1 MAETRKET
9 VKLQGTAQYWQ
20 MELDSSDQSEK
31 DWRERGRAVVAR
43 YRDERETDGYGT
55 GLSKQ
60 FNILW
65 SNTET
70 MKGALFARMPKAD
83 VRRRYSDNNP
93 ITRQVA
99 IVLERAL
106 QYGNEVYSADK
117 PIKAAIEDYLLP
129 GRGVVWVVYEP
140 IFVKEK
146 IQVESLDEFGNM
158 VMIDQE
164 EERIA
169 DQRCYF
175 DYINWED
182 YRESPAKRPEDV
194 YWKARRHLLTRDE
207 LIEKGF
213 KNAKDIPLNW
223 SPEPTE
229 GYQEEY
235 SEIFSRAE
243 VWEIWDKYTS
253 KRFFISRG
261 YNEVLAEDDDPYE
274 LENFFPCPDSLVAIR
289 TNETNVPI
297 PEFTLYQ
304 DQADELDRITTRIS
318 NLIEGLKRRGIYDAS
333 VPELSH
339 LADAGDNDFVPSEN
353 FAQLAAKGGLQQVFQ
368 QEDIAPIA
376 QVLSGLY
383 QQRNQVLDTIY
394 QITGISDIIRGSTK
408 ASETATAQQ
417 LKAQFGSMRMRKKQS
432 EIAEYIRDLF
442 RLKAELIAEHYEPE
456 TLAAMTALTITPE
469 MMQIMRDD
477 KLRGYSID
485 IESDATIFTDEEEE
499 KKTRIEF
506 LQSFG
511 AYLQQAIGIANQSP
525 ALTPLAFQA
534 LRFLMGAWKVGRT
547 FEDVID
553 RTEAQLTQQAQQAL
567 QAGPQPSEAE
577 RIAAQK
583 MQTEMAKE
591 ELKQQGK
598 LADIQARERTSGN
611 KVMTEAQSS
620 QARANAKKELALLES
635 DMKIAEKMN
644 EEARDELQR

>member
-1 MAETRKET
+1 MAETRKEME
-9 VKLQGTAQYWQ
+9 VVQGTARYWQ
-20 MELDSSDQSEK
+20 IELDSADEAEK
-31 DWRERGRAVVAR
+31 DWRERGRNVVSR
-43 YRDERETDGYGT
+43 YRDERDTDSYGS
-55 GLSKQ
+55 GLYKQ

-83 VRRRYSDNNP
+83 VRRRYNDNNP

-106 QYGNEVYSADK
+106 SYGNEVYSADK

-146 IQVESLDEFGNM
+146 VSVEGQDEFGNTI
-158 VMIDQE
+158 MIDE
-164 EERIA
+164 EQERIA

-175 DYINWED
+175 EYVNWED

-213 KNAKDIPLNW
+213 KNANNIPLNW

-229 GYQEEY
+229 GYQEDY
-235 SEIFSRAE
+235 SEVFSRAE

-253 KRFFISRG
+253 KRFFISKG
-261 YNEVLAEDDDPYE
+261 YNEVLAEDDDPYG
-274 LENFFPCPDSLVAIR
+274 LEKFFPCPDSLVAIR
-289 TNETNVPI
+289 TNETSVPI

-318 NLIEGLKRRGIYDAS
+318 NLIEGLKRRGVYDAS

-353 FAQLAAKGGLQQVFQ
+353 FAQLASKGGLGAVFQ
-368 QEDIAPIA
+368 QEDISPIA
-376 QVLSGLY
+376 QVLAGLY

-394 QITGISDIIRGSTK
+394 QITGISDLIRGSTK

-442 RLKAELIAEHYEPE
+442 RLKAEIIAEHYEPE
-456 TLAAMTALTITPE
+456 TLAAITALTITPD

-485 IESDATIFTDEEEE
+485 IESDATVFTDEEEE

-511 AYLQQAIGIANQSP
+511 GFLTQAIGISNQSP
-525 ALTPLAFQA
+525 SLTPLAFQA
-534 LRFLMGAWKVGRT
+534 LRFLMGAWKVGRN

-553 RTEAQLTQQAQQAL
+553 QTEAQLMQQAQQAL
-567 QAGPQPSEAE
+567 QAGPQPTENE
-577 RIAAQK
+577 RIAMQK

-598 LADIQARERTSGN
+598 LADIQAKERSMAN
-611 KVMTEAQSS
+611 KVASEEESS
-620 QARANAKKELALLES
+620 RARSAAKKELALLDA
-635 DMKIAEKMN
+635 DMKIAEKLNQGM
-644 EEARDELQR
+644 

>member
-1 MAETRKET
+1 MAETRDET

-243 VWEIWDKYTS
+243 VWEIWDKYSS

-442 RLKAELIAEHYEPE
+442 RIKAEIIAEHYEPE

-506 LQSFG
+506 LSSFG

-635 DMKIAEKMN
+635 DMKIAEEMN
-644 EEARDELQR
+644 KEARDELQR

>member
-1 MAETRKET
+1 MAETRKEME
-9 VKLQGTAQYWQ
+9 VVQGTAQYWQ
-20 MELDSSDQSEK
+20 MELESADQTEK
-31 DWRERGRAVVAR
+31 DWRDRGRAVVAR
-43 YRDERETDGYGT
+43 YRDDRSADSFGA
-55 GLSKQ
+55 GLYKQ

-83 VRRRYSDNNP
+83 VRRRYNDNNP
-93 ITRQVA
+93 ITRQTA

-117 PIKAAIEDYLLP
+117 PIKAALEDYLLP

-140 IFVKEK
+140 ILMKETIK
-146 IQVESLDEFGNM
+146 VESMDEFGNM
-158 VMIDQE
+158 IMIDQE

-175 DYINWED
+175 EYVNWED

-213 KNAKDIPLNW
+213 KNASNIPLNW
-223 SPEPTE
+223 SPEPSE
-229 GYQEEY
+229 GYSEEY
-235 SEIFSRAE
+235 SEVFSRAE
-243 VWEIWDKYTS
+243 VWEIWDKYKEKRYYIS
-253 KRFFISRG
+253 KG
-261 YNEVLAEDDDPYE
+261 YNEILAEDDDPYG
-274 LENFFPCPDSLVAIR
+274 LEKFFPCPDSLVAIR
-289 TNETNVPI
+289 TNETSVPI

-353 FAQLAAKGGLQQVFQ
+353 FAQLASKGGLGAVFQ

-376 QVLSGLY
+376 QVLAGLY

-394 QITGISDIIRGSTK
+394 QITGISDLIRGSTK

-417 LKAQFGSMRMRKKQS
+417 LKAQFGSMRMRRKQS

-442 RLKAELIAEHYEPE
+442 RIKAELIAEHYEPE
-456 TLAAMTALTITPE
+456 VLAAMTALTITPE
-469 MMQIMRDD
+469 MMQILRDD
-477 KLRGYSID
+477 KLRSYSID

-499 KKTRIEF
+499 KRTRIEF
-506 LQSFG
+506 LSSFG
-511 AYLQQAIGIANQSP
+511 SYLERAVGIATKAP
-525 ALTPLAFQA
+525 DLTPLAFQA
-534 LRFLMGAWKVGRT
+534 LRFLMGAWKVGRN

-553 RTEAQLTQQAQQAL
+553 RTEATLMQQAQAMK
-567 QAGPQPSEAE
+567 QAGPQPTEGE

-591 ELKQQGK
+591 QLKQQGK
-598 LADIQARERTSGN
+598 LADIQSRERTVGN
-611 KVMTEAQSS
+611 KTSTEAQAS
-620 QARANAKKELALLES
+620 QGRMDAKKELALLQS
-635 DMKIAEKMN
+635 DMKIAEKLS
-644 EEARDELQR
+644 EEAVDELQ

>member
-1 MAETRKET
+1 MAETRDET

-442 RLKAELIAEHYEPE
+442 RLKAEIIAEHYEPE

-506 LQSFG
+506 LSSFG

-635 DMKIAEKMN
+635 DMKIAEEMN
-644 EEARDELQR
+644 KEARDELQR

>member
-1 MAETRKET
+1 MAETRKEME
-9 VKLQGTAQYWQ
+9 VVQGTAQYWQ
-20 MELDSSDQSEK
+20 MELESADQTEK
-31 DWRERGRAVVAR
+31 DWRNRGRAVVAR
-43 YRDERETDGYGT
+43 YRDERSADSFGA
-55 GLSKQ
+55 GLYKQ

-83 VRRRYSDNNP
+83 VRRRYNDNNP
-93 ITRQVA
+93 ITRQTA

-117 PIKAAIEDYLLP
+117 PIRAALEDYLLP
-129 GRGVVWVVYEP
+129 GRGVIWVVYEP
-140 IFVKEK
+140 IFVKET

-158 VMIDQE
+158 IMIDQE

-175 DYINWED
+175 EYVNWED

-213 KNAKDIPLNW
+213 KNASNIPLNW
-223 SPEPTE
+223 SPEPSE
-229 GYQEEY
+229 GYSEEY
-235 SEIFSRAE
+235 SEVFSRAE
-243 VWEIWDKYTS
+243 VWEIWDKYKEKRYFVS
-253 KRFFISRG
+253 KG
-261 YNEVLAEDDDPYE
+261 YNEILAEDDDPYG
-274 LENFFPCPDSLVAIR
+274 LEKFFPTPDALVAIR
-289 TNETNVPI
+289 TNETSVPI

-353 FAQLAAKGGLQQVFQ
+353 FAQLASKGGLGAVFQ

-376 QVLSGLY
+376 QVLQGLY

-394 QITGISDIIRGSTK
+394 QITGISDLIRGSTK

-417 LKAQFGSMRMRKKQS
+417 LKAQFGSMRMRRKQS

-442 RLKAELIAEHYEPE
+442 RIKAELIAEHYEPE
-456 TLAAMTALTITPE
+456 VLAAMTALTITPE
-469 MMQIMRDD
+469 MMQILRDD
-477 KLRGYSID
+477 KLRSYSID

-499 KKTRIEF
+499 KRTRIEF
-506 LQSFG
+506 LSSFG
-511 AYLQQAIGIANQSP
+511 SYLERAVGIATKAP
-525 ALTPLAFQA
+525 DLTPLAFQA
-534 LRFLMGAWKVGRT
+534 LRFLMGAWKVGRN

-553 RTEAQLTQQAQQAL
+553 RTEATLMQQAQAMK
-567 QAGPQPSEAE
+567 QAGPQPTEGE

-591 ELKQQGK
+591 QLKQQGK
-598 LADIQARERTSGN
+598 LADIQSRERTVGN
-611 KVMTEAQSS
+611 KTSTEAQAS
-620 QARANAKKELALLES
+620 QGRMDAKKELALLES
-635 DMKIAEKMN
+635 DMKIAEKLS
-644 EEARDELQR
+644 EEAVDELQ

>member
-1 MAETRKET
+1 MAETRDET

-158 VMIDQE
+158 VMIDKE

-243 VWEIWDKYTS
+243 VWEIWDKYSS

-383 QQRNQVLDTIY
+383 QQRNQVIDTIY

-442 RLKAELIAEHYEPE
+442 RLKAEIIAEHYEPE

-506 LQSFG
+506 LSSFG

-577 RIAAQK
+577 RIATQK

>member
-1 MAETRKET
+1 MAETRDET

-243 VWEIWDKYTS
+243 VWEIWDKYSS

-442 RLKAELIAEHYEPE
+442 RLKAEIIAEHYEPE

-506 LQSFG
+506 LSSFG

-635 DMKIAEKMN
+635 DMKIAEEMN
-644 EEARDELQR
+644 KEARDELQR

>member
-1 MAETRKET
+1 MAETRDET

-43 YRDERETDGYGT
+43 YRDEREADGYGS
-55 GLSKQ
+55 GLTKQ

-158 VMIDQE
+158 VMIDKE

-213 KNAKDIPLNW
+213 KNAKNVPLNW

-243 VWEIWDKYTS
+243 VWEIWDKYSS

-383 QQRNQVLDTIY
+383 QQRNQILDTIY

-442 RLKAELIAEHYEPE
+442 RLKAEIIAEHYEPE

-598 LADIQARERTSGN
+598 LADIQARERASGN
-611 KVMTEAQSS
+611 KVATEAQSS

-635 DMKIAEKMN
+635 DMKIAEEMN
-644 EEARDELQR
+644 KEARDELQR

>member
-1 MAETRKET
+1 MAETRKEME
-9 VKLQGTAQYWQ
+9 VVQGTAQYWQ
-20 MELDSSDQSEK
+20 LELESADQAEK
-31 DWRERGRAVVAR
+31 DWRDRGRAVVAR
-43 YRDERETDGYGT
+43 YRDDRSADSFGA
-55 GLSKQ
+55 GLYKQ

-83 VRRRYSDNNP
+83 VRRRYNDNNP
-93 ITRQVA
+93 ITRQTA

-117 PIKAAIEDYLLP
+117 PIKAALEDYLLP

-140 IFVKEK
+140 IFVKET

-158 VMIDQE
+158 IMIDQE

-175 DYINWED
+175 EYVNWED

-213 KNAKDIPLNW
+213 KNASNIPLNW
-223 SPEPTE
+223 SPEPSE
-229 GYQEEY
+229 GYSEEY
-235 SEIFSRAE
+235 SEVFSRAE
-243 VWEIWDKYTS
+243 VWEIWDKYKEKRYFVS
-253 KRFFISRG
+253 KG
-261 YNEVLAEDDDPYE
+261 YNEILAEDDDPYG
-274 LENFFPCPDSLVAIR
+274 LEKFFPTPDALVAIR
-289 TNETNVPI
+289 TNETSVPI

-353 FAQLAAKGGLQQVFQ
+353 FAQLASKGGLGAVFQ

-376 QVLSGLY
+376 QVLQGLY

-417 LKAQFGSMRMRKKQS
+417 LKAQFGSMRMRKKQG

-442 RLKAELIAEHYEPE
+442 RIKAELIAEHYEPE
-456 TLAAMTALTITPE
+456 MLASMTALTITPE

-477 KLRGYSID
+477 KLRSYSID

-499 KKTRIEF
+499 KRTRIEF
-506 LQSFG
+506 LSSFG
-511 AYLQQAIGIANQSP
+511 SYLERAVSIASRSP
-525 ALTPLAFQA
+525 DLTPLAFQA
-534 LRFLMGAWKVGRT
+534 LRFLMGAWKVGRN
-547 FEDVID
+547 FEDIID
-553 RTEAQLTQQAQQAL
+553 QTETTLMQQAQAMK

-591 ELKQQGK
+591 QLKQQGK
-598 LADIQARERTSGN
+598 LADIQSRERTVGN
-611 KVMTEAQSS
+611 KTTTEAQAS
-620 QARANAKKELALLES
+620 QGRMDAKKELALLES
-635 DMKIAEKMN
+635 DMKIAAQLNQDAK
-644 EEARDELQR
+644 DEL

>member
-1 MAETRKET
+1 MAETRDET

-146 IQVESLDEFGNM
+146 IQVESIDEFGNM
-158 VMIDQE
+158 VMIDKE

-243 VWEIWDKYTS
+243 VWEIWDKYSS

-383 QQRNQVLDTIY
+383 QQRNQILDTIY

-442 RLKAELIAEHYEPE
+442 RIKAEIIAEHYEPE

-506 LQSFG
+506 LSSFG

-598 LADIQARERTSGN
+598 LADIQARERASGN
-611 KVMTEAQSS
+611 KVATEAQSS
-620 QARANAKKELALLES
+620 QARSNAKKELALLES
-635 DMKIAEKMN
+635 DMKIAEEMN
-644 EEARDELQR
+644 KEARDELQR

>member
-1 MAETRKET
+1 MAETRKEME
-9 VKLQGTAQYWQ
+9 VVQGTAQYWQ
-20 MELDSSDQSEK
+20 MELESADQTEK
-31 DWRERGRAVVAR
+31 NWRDRGRAVVAR
-43 YRDERETDGYGT
+43 YRDERSADSFGA
-55 GLSKQ
+55 GLYKQ

-83 VRRRYSDNNP
+83 VRRRYNDNNP
-93 ITRQVA
+93 ITRQTA

-117 PIKAAIEDYLLP
+117 PIRAALEDYLLP
-129 GRGVVWVVYEP
+129 GRGVIWVVYEP
-140 IFVKEK
+140 IFVKET

-158 VMIDQE
+158 IMIDQE

-175 DYINWED
+175 EYVNWED

-213 KNAKDIPLNW
+213 KNASNIPLNW
-223 SPEPTE
+223 SPEPSE
-229 GYQEEY
+229 GYSEEY
-235 SEIFSRAE
+235 SEVFSRAE
-243 VWEIWDKYTS
+243 VWEIWDKYKEKRYFVS
-253 KRFFISRG
+253 KG
-261 YNEVLAEDDDPYE
+261 YNEILAEDDDPYG
-274 LENFFPCPDSLVAIR
+274 LEKFFPTPDALVAIR
-289 TNETNVPI
+289 TNETSVPI

-353 FAQLAAKGGLQQVFQ
+353 FAQLASKGGLGAVFQ

-376 QVLSGLY
+376 QVLQGLY

-417 LKAQFGSMRMRKKQS
+417 LKAQFGSMRMRKKQG

-442 RLKAELIAEHYEPE
+442 RIKAELIAEHYEPE
-456 TLAAMTALTITPE
+456 MLASMTALTITPE

-477 KLRGYSID
+477 KLRSYSID

-499 KKTRIEF
+499 KRTRIEF
-506 LQSFG
+506 LSSFG
-511 AYLQQAIGIANQSP
+511 SYLERAVSIASRSP
-525 ALTPLAFQA
+525 DLTPLAFQA
-534 LRFLMGAWKVGRT
+534 LRFLMGAWKVGRN
-547 FEDVID
+547 FEDIID
-553 RTEAQLTQQAQQAL
+553 QTETTLMQQAQAMK

-591 ELKQQGK
+591 QLKQQGK
-598 LADIQARERTSGN
+598 LADIQSRERTVGN
-611 KVMTEAQSS
+611 KTTTEAQAS
-620 QARANAKKELALLES
+620 QGRMDAKKELALLES
-635 DMKIAEKMN
+635 DMKIAAQLNQDAK
-644 EEARDELQR
+644 DEL

>member
-1 MAETRKET
+1 MAETRKEME
-9 VKLQGTAQYWQ
+9 VVQGTAQYWQ
-20 MELDSSDQSEK
+20 MELESADQAEK

-43 YRDERETDGYGT
+43 YRDERNSDSFGAGIY
-55 GLSKQ
+55 KQ

-70 MKGALFARMPKAD
+70 MKSALFARMPKAD
-83 VRRRYSDNNP
+83 VRRRYNDNNP
-93 ITRQVA
+93 ITRQTA

-117 PIKAAIEDYLLP
+117 PIKAALEDYLLP

-140 IFVKEK
+140 ILIKETIK
-146 IQVESLDEFGNM
+146 VESTDEFGNII
-158 VMIDQE
+158 MIDQE

-175 DYINWED
+175 EYVNWED

-213 KNAKDIPLNW
+213 KNASNIPLNW

-229 GYQEEY
+229 GYQEDY
-235 SEIFSRAE
+235 SEVFSRAE
-243 VWEIWDKYTS
+243 VWEIWDKYKEKRYFVS
-253 KRFFISRG
+253 KG
-261 YNEVLAEDDDPYE
+261 YNEILAEDDDPYG
-274 LENFFPCPDSLVAIR
+274 LEKFFPTPDSLVAIR
-289 TNETNVPI
+289 TNETSVPI

-318 NLIEGLKRRGIYDAS
+318 NLIEGLKRRGVYDAS

-353 FAQLAAKGGLQQVFQ
+353 FAQLASKGGLGAVFQ

-376 QVLSGLY
+376 QVLQGLY

-442 RLKAELIAEHYEPE
+442 RIKAELIAEHYEPE
-456 TLAAMTALTITPE
+456 MLATMTALTITPE
-469 MMQIMRDD
+469 MMQILRDD
-477 KLRGYSID
+477 KLRSYSID
-485 IESDATIFTDEEEE
+485 IESDATVFTDEEEE

-506 LQSFG
+506 LSSFG
-511 AYLQQAIGIANQSP
+511 SYLERAVAIATKAP
-525 ALTPLAFQA
+525 DLTPLAFQA
-534 LRFLMGAWKVGRT
+534 LRFLMGAWKVGRN
-547 FEDVID
+547 FEDIID
-553 RTEAQLTQQAQQAL
+553 QTEATLVQQAQAMK
-567 QAGPQPSEAE
+567 QAGPQPTENE

-591 ELKQQGK
+591 QLKQQGK
-598 LADIQARERTSGN
+598 LADIQARERASGN
-611 KVMTEAQSS
+611 KVATEAQSS
-620 QARANAKKELALLES
+620 QARSNAKKELALLES
-635 DMKIAEKMN
+635 DMKIAEEMSK
-644 EEARDELQR
+644 EARNEL

>member
-1 MAETRKET
+1 MAETRDET

-213 KNAKDIPLNW
+213 KNAKNVPLNW

-243 VWEIWDKYTS
+243 VWEIWDKYSS

-442 RLKAELIAEHYEPE
+442 RLKAEIIAEHYEPE

-506 LQSFG
+506 LSSFG

>member
-1 MAETRKET
+1 MAETRDET

-175 DYINWED
+175 DYVNWED

-243 VWEIWDKYTS
+243 VWEIWDKYSS
-253 KRFFISRG
+253 KRFFISKG

-353 FAQLAAKGGLQQVFQ
+353 FAQLAAKGGLQSVFQ

-383 QQRNQVLDTIY
+383 QQRNQILDTIY

-442 RLKAELIAEHYEPE
+442 RLKAEIIAEHYEPE

-506 LQSFG
+506 LSSFG

-635 DMKIAEKMN
+635 DMKIAEEMN
-644 EEARDELQR
+644 KEARDELQR

>member
-1 MAETRKET
+1 MAETRKEME
-9 VKLQGTAQYWQ
+9 VVQGTANYWQ
-20 MELDSSDQSEK
+20 IELDSADETER
-31 DWRERGRAVVAR
+31 DWRERGRAVVSR
-43 YRDERETDGYGT
+43 YRDERETDGYSA
-55 GLSKQ
+55 GLTKQ

-83 VRRRYSDNNP
+83 VRRRYNDNNP

-106 QYGNEVYSADK
+106 SYGNEVYHADK

-146 IQVESLDEFGNM
+146 VSVEGQDEFGNTI
-158 VMIDQE
+158 MIDE
-164 EERIA
+164 EQERIA

-175 DYINWED
+175 EYVNWED

-213 KNAKDIPLNW
+213 KNANKIPLNW

-229 GYQEEY
+229 GYQEDY
-235 SEIFSRAE
+235 SEVFSRAE

-253 KRFFISRG
+253 KRFFISKG
-261 YNEVLAEDDDPYE
+261 YNEVLAEDDDPYG

-289 TNETNVPI
+289 TNDTSVPI

-318 NLIEGLKRRGIYDAS
+318 NLIEGLKRRGVYDAS

-353 FAQLAAKGGLQQVFQ
+353 FAQLAAKGGLSAVFQ

-394 QITGISDIIRGSTK
+394 QITGISDLIRGSTK

-442 RLKAELIAEHYEPE
+442 RIKAEIIAEHYEPE
-456 TLAAMTALTITPE
+456 SLAAITALTITPE

-485 IESDATIFTDEEEE
+485 IETDATVFTDEEEE

-511 AYLQQAIGIANQSP
+511 GFLNQAIGIANQSP
-525 ALTPLAFQA
+525 SLTPLAFQA

-553 RTEAQLTQQAQQAL
+553 QTEAQLMQQAQQAL
-567 QAGPQPSEAE
+567 QAGPQPTENE
-577 RIAAQK
+577 RIAMQK

-591 ELKQQGK
+591 RLKQEGK
-598 LADIQARERTSGN
+598 LADIQAKERGMAN
-611 KVMTEAQSS
+611 KVASEEESS
-620 QARANAKKELALLES
+620 RARSEAKKELALLDA
-635 DMKIAEKMN
+635 DMKIAEKLNQGM
-644 EEARDELQR
+644 Q

>member
-1 MAETRKET
+1 
-9 VKLQGTAQYWQ
+9 
-20 MELDSSDQSEK
+20 
-31 DWRERGRAVVAR
+31 
-43 YRDERETDGYGT
+43 
-55 GLSKQ
+55 
-60 FNILW
+60 
-65 SNTET
+65 

-213 KNAKDIPLNW
+213 KNAKNVPLNW

-243 VWEIWDKYTS
+243 VWEIWDKYSS

-442 RLKAELIAEHYEPE
+442 RLKAQIIAEHYEPE

-469 MMQIMRDD
+469 MMQIMRND

-485 IESDATIFTDEEEE
+485 IETDATIFTDEEEE

-506 LQSFG
+506 LSSFG

>member
-1 MAETRKET
+1 MAETRKEME
-9 VKLQGTAQYWQ
+9 VVQGTAQYWQ
-20 MELDSSDQSEK
+20 MELESADQAEK

-43 YRDERETDGYGT
+43 YRDERNSDSFGAGIY
-55 GLSKQ
+55 KQ

-83 VRRRYSDNNP
+83 VRRRYNDNNP
-93 ITRQVA
+93 ITRQTA

-117 PIKAAIEDYLLP
+117 PIKAALEDYLLP

-140 IFVKEK
+140 ILMKETIK
-146 IQVESLDEFGNM
+146 VESTDEFGNII
-158 VMIDQE
+158 MIDQE

-175 DYINWED
+175 EYVNWED

-194 YWKARRHLLTRDE
+194 YWKARRHLLTRDD

-213 KNAKDIPLNW
+213 KNASNIPLNW

-229 GYQEEY
+229 GYQEDY
-235 SEIFSRAE
+235 SEVFSRAE
-243 VWEIWDKYTS
+243 VWEIWDKYKEKRYFVS
-253 KRFFISRG
+253 KG
-261 YNEVLAEDDDPYE
+261 YNEILAEDDDPYG
-274 LENFFPCPDSLVAIR
+274 LEKFYPCPDSLVAIR
-289 TNETNVPI
+289 TNETSVPI

-318 NLIEGLKRRGIYDAS
+318 NLIEGLKRRGVYDAS

-353 FAQLAAKGGLQQVFQ
+353 FAQLASKGGLGAVFQ

-376 QVLSGLY
+376 QVLQGLY

-442 RLKAELIAEHYEPE
+442 RIKAELIAEHYEPE
-456 TLAAMTALTITPE
+456 MLATMTALTITPE
-469 MMQIMRDD
+469 MMQILRDD
-477 KLRGYSID
+477 KLRSYSID
-485 IESDATIFTDEEEE
+485 IESDATVFTDEEEE

-506 LQSFG
+506 LSSFG
-511 AYLQQAIGIANQSP
+511 SYLERAVAIATKAP
-525 ALTPLAFQA
+525 DLTPLAFQA
-534 LRFLMGAWKVGRT
+534 LRFLMGAWKVGRN
-547 FEDVID
+547 FEDIID
-553 RTEAQLTQQAQQAL
+553 QTEATLLQQAQAMK
-567 QAGPQPSEAE
+567 QAGPQPTENE

-591 ELKQQGK
+591 QLKQQGK
-598 LADIQARERTSGN
+598 LADIQARERATGN
-611 KVMTEAQSS
+611 KVSTEAQSS
-620 QARANAKKELALLES
+620 QARSDAKKELALLES
-635 DMKIAEKMN
+635 DMKIAEEMSK
-644 EEARDELQR
+644 EARNEL

>member
-1 MAETRKET
+1 MAETRKEME
-9 VKLQGTAQYWQ
+9 VVQGTAQYWQ
-20 MELDSSDQSEK
+20 LELESADQTEK
-31 DWRERGRAVVAR
+31 DWRDRGRAVVAR
-43 YRDERETDGYGT
+43 YRDERSADSFGA
-55 GLSKQ
+55 GLYKQ

-83 VRRRYSDNNP
+83 VRRRYNDNNP
-93 ITRQVA
+93 ITRQTA

-117 PIKAAIEDYLLP
+117 PIRAALEDYLLP
-129 GRGVVWVVYEP
+129 GRGVIWVVYEP
-140 IFVKEK
+140 IFVKET

-158 VMIDQE
+158 IMIDQE

-175 DYINWED
+175 EYVNWED

-213 KNAKDIPLNW
+213 KNASNIPLNW
-223 SPEPTE
+223 SPEPSE
-229 GYQEEY
+229 GYSEEY
-235 SEIFSRAE
+235 SEVFSRAE
-243 VWEIWDKYTS
+243 VWEIWDKYKEKRYFVS
-253 KRFFISRG
+253 KG
-261 YNEVLAEDDDPYE
+261 YNEILAEDDDPYG
-274 LENFFPCPDSLVAIR
+274 LEKFFPTPDALVAIR
-289 TNETNVPI
+289 TNETSVPI

-353 FAQLAAKGGLQQVFQ
+353 FAQLASKGGLGAVFQ

-376 QVLSGLY
+376 QVLQGLY

-394 QITGISDIIRGSTK
+394 QITGISDLIRGSTK

-417 LKAQFGSMRMRKKQS
+417 LKAQFGSMRMRKKQG

-442 RLKAELIAEHYEPE
+442 RIKAELIAEHYEPE
-456 TLAAMTALTITPE
+456 MLASMTALTITPE

-477 KLRGYSID
+477 KLRSYSID

-499 KKTRIEF
+499 KRTRIEF
-506 LQSFG
+506 LSSFG
-511 AYLQQAIGIANQSP
+511 SYLERAVSIASRSP
-525 ALTPLAFQA
+525 DLTPLAFQA
-534 LRFLMGAWKVGRT
+534 LRFLMGAWKVGRN
-547 FEDVID
+547 FEDIID
-553 RTEAQLTQQAQQAL
+553 QTEATLMQQAQAMK

-591 ELKQQGK
+591 QLKQQGK
-598 LADIQARERTSGN
+598 LADIQSRERTVGN
-611 KVMTEAQSS
+611 KTTTEAQAS
-620 QARANAKKELALLES
+620 QGRMDAKKELALLES
-635 DMKIAEKMN
+635 DMKIAAQLNQDAK
-644 EEARDELQR
+644 DEL

>member
-1 MAETRKET
+1 MAETRDET

-213 KNAKDIPLNW
+213 KNAKNVPLNW

-243 VWEIWDKYTS
+243 VWEIWDKYSS

-353 FAQLAAKGGLQQVFQ
+353 FAQLISKGGLQSVFQ

-376 QVLSGLY
+376 QVLQGLY

-432 EIAEYIRDLF
+432 EIAEYVRDLF
-442 RLKAELIAEHYEPE
+442 RIKAELIAEHYEPE

-499 KKTRIEF
+499 KRTRIEF

-511 AYLQQAIGIANQSP
+511 GYLERTVSIANQSP

-534 LRFLMGAWKVGRT
+534 LRFLMGAWKVGRN
-547 FEDVID
+547 FEDIID

-567 QAGPQPSEAE
+567 QAGPQPSENE

-598 LADIQARERTSGN
+598 LADIQSRERTVGN
-611 KVMTEAQSS
+611 KTATEAQAS
-620 QARANAKKELALLES
+620 QGRMDAKKELALLES
-635 DMKIAEKMN
+635 DMKIAAQLNQDAK
-644 EEARDELQR
+644 DELQ

>member
-1 MAETRKET
+1 MAETRDET

-43 YRDERETDGYGT
+43 YRDERETDGYNASLT
-55 GLSKQ
+55 KQ

-83 VRRRYSDNNP
+83 VRRRYNDNNP
-93 ITRQVA
+93 ITRQTA

-175 DYINWED
+175 DYVNWED

-213 KNAKDIPLNW
+213 KNAKNVPLNW

-243 VWEIWDKYTS
+243 VWEIWDKYSS

-353 FAQLAAKGGLQQVFQ
+353 FAQLSAKGGLQQVFQ
-368 QEDIAPIA
+368 QEDIAPIG
-376 QVLSGLY
+376 QVLAGLY
-383 QQRNQVLDTIY
+383 QQRNQILDTIY

-442 RLKAELIAEHYEPE
+442 RIKAEIIAEHYEPE

-506 LQSFG
+506 LSSFG

-598 LADIQARERTSGN
+598 LADIQARERASGN

-620 QARANAKKELALLES
+620 QARSNAKKELALLES
-635 DMKIAEKMN
+635 DMKIAEEMN
-644 EEARDELQR
+644 KEARDELQR

>member
-43 YRDERETDGYGT
+43 YRDERETDGYNASLT
-55 GLSKQ
+55 KQ

-83 VRRRYSDNNP
+83 VRRRYNDNNP
-93 ITRQVA
+93 ITRQTA

-175 DYINWED
+175 DYVNWED

-213 KNAKDIPLNW
+213 KNAKNVPLNW

-243 VWEIWDKYTS
+243 VWEIWDKYSS

-261 YNEVLAEDDDPYE
+261 YKCSY
-274 LENFFPCPDSLVAIR
+274 
-289 TNETNVPI
+289 
-297 PEFTLYQ
+297 
-304 DQADELDRITTRIS
+304 TRV
-318 NLIEGLKRRGIYDAS
+318 Y
-333 VPELSH
+333 
-339 LADAGDNDFVPSEN
+339 FVSRPS
-353 FAQLAAKGGLQQVFQ
+353 
-368 QEDIAPIA
+368 
-376 QVLSGLY
+376 
-383 QQRNQVLDTIY
+383 
-394 QITGISDIIRGSTK
+394 
-408 ASETATAQQ
+408 
-417 LKAQFGSMRMRKKQS
+417 
-432 EIAEYIRDLF
+432 
-442 RLKAELIAEHYEPE
+442 
-456 TLAAMTALTITPE
+456 
-469 MMQIMRDD
+469 
-477 KLRGYSID
+477 
-485 IESDATIFTDEEEE
+485 
-499 KKTRIEF
+499 
-506 LQSFG
+506 
-511 AYLQQAIGIANQSP
+511 
-525 ALTPLAFQA
+525 
-534 LRFLMGAWKVGRT
+534 
-547 FEDVID
+547 
-553 RTEAQLTQQAQQAL
+553 
-567 QAGPQPSEAE
+567 
-577 RIAAQK
+577 
-583 MQTEMAKE
+583 
-591 ELKQQGK
+591 
-598 LADIQARERTSGN
+598 
-611 KVMTEAQSS
+611 
-620 QARANAKKELALLES
+620 
-635 DMKIAEKMN
+635 
-644 EEARDELQR
+644 

>member
-1 MAETRKET
+1 MAETRDET

-213 KNAKDIPLNW
+213 KNAEDIPLNW

-243 VWEIWDKYTS
+243 VWEIWDKYSS

-408 ASETATAQQ
+408 ASETATAQK

-442 RLKAELIAEHYEPE
+442 RLKAEIIAEHYEPE

-499 KKTRIEF
+499 KRTRIEF

>member
-1 MAETRKET
+1 MAETRDET

-213 KNAKDIPLNW
+213 KNAKNVPLNW

-243 VWEIWDKYTS
+243 VWEIWDKYSS

-353 FAQLAAKGGLQQVFQ
+353 FAQLAAKGGLQSVFQ

-376 QVLSGLY
+376 QVLQGLY

-442 RLKAELIAEHYEPE
+442 RLKAEIIAEHYEPQ
-456 TLAAMTALTITPE
+456 TLAAMTALTITPA

-506 LQSFG
+506 LSSFG

-577 RIAAQK
+577 RIATQK

-598 LADIQARERTSGN
+598 LADIQARERASGN

-620 QARANAKKELALLES
+620 QARSNAKKELALLDA

>member
-1 MAETRKET
+1 MAETRDET

-43 YRDERETDGYGT
+43 YRDEREADGYGS
-55 GLSKQ
+55 GLTKQ

-158 VMIDQE
+158 VMIDKE

-243 VWEIWDKYTS
+243 VWEIWDKYSS

-383 QQRNQVLDTIY
+383 QQRNQILDTIY

-442 RLKAELIAEHYEPE
+442 RLKAEIIAEHYEPE

-611 KVMTEAQSS
+611 KVTTEAQSS

-635 DMKIAEKMN
+635 DMKIAEEMN
-644 EEARDELQR
+644 KEARDELQR

>member
-1 MAETRKET
+1 MIE
-9 VKLQGTAQYWQ
+9 
-20 MELDSSDQSEK
+20 EK
-31 DWRERGRAVVAR
+31 AFVNSFFEQIKKWKKKVSATKCDH
-43 YRDERETDGYGT
+43 
-55 GLSKQ
+55 KQ
-60 FNILW
+60 
-65 SNTET
+65 
-70 MKGALFARMPKAD
+70 
-83 VRRRYSDNNP
+83 
-93 ITRQVA
+93 
-99 IVLERAL
+99 
-106 QYGNEVYSADK
+106 
-117 PIKAAIEDYLLP
+117 
-129 GRGVVWVVYEP
+129 
-140 IFVKEK
+140 
-146 IQVESLDEFGNM
+146 
-158 VMIDQE
+158 
-164 EERIA
+164 
-169 DQRCYF
+169 
-175 DYINWED
+175 
-182 YRESPAKRPEDV
+182 
-194 YWKARRHLLTRDE
+194 
-207 LIEKGF
+207 
-213 KNAKDIPLNW
+213 
-223 SPEPTE
+223 
-229 GYQEEY
+229 
-235 SEIFSRAE
+235 
-243 VWEIWDKYTS
+243 
-253 KRFFISRG
+253 
-261 YNEVLAEDDDPYE
+261 
-274 LENFFPCPDSLVAIR
+274 
-289 TNETNVPI
+289 TN
-297 PEFTLYQ
+297 
-304 DQADELDRITTRIS
+304 
-318 NLIEGLKRRGIYDAS
+318 K
-333 VPELSH
+333 
-339 LADAGDNDFVPSEN
+339 
-353 FAQLAAKGGLQQVFQ
+353 
-368 QEDIAPIA
+368 
-376 QVLSGLY
+376 Y
-383 QQRNQVLDTIY
+383 QQRNQILDTIY

-442 RLKAELIAEHYEPE
+442 RLKAEIIAEHYEPE

-506 LQSFG
+506 LSSFG

-635 DMKIAEKMN
+635 DMKIAEEMN
-644 EEARDELQR
+644 KEARDELQR

>member
-1 MAETRKET
+1 MAETRKEME
-9 VKLQGTAQYWQ
+9 VVQGTANYWQ
-20 MELDSSDQSEK
+20 IELDSADETER
-31 DWRERGRAVVAR
+31 DWRERGRAVVSR
-43 YRDERETDGYGT
+43 YRDERDADSFGA
-55 GLSKQ
+55 GLYKQ

-83 VRRRYSDNNP
+83 VRRRYNDNNP

-106 QYGNEVYSADK
+106 QYGNEVYAADK

-146 IQVESLDEFGNM
+146 VSVEGQDEFGNTI
-158 VMIDQE
+158 MIDE
-164 EERIA
+164 EQERIA

-175 DYINWED
+175 EYVNWED

-213 KNAKDIPLNW
+213 KNANKIPLNW

-229 GYQEEY
+229 GYQEDY
-235 SEIFSRAE
+235 SEVFSRAE

-253 KRFFISRG
+253 KRFFISKG
-261 YNEVLAEDDDPYE
+261 YNEVLAEDDDPYG

-289 TNETNVPI
+289 TNDTSVPI

-318 NLIEGLKRRGIYDAS
+318 NLIEGLKRRGVYDAS

-353 FAQLAAKGGLQQVFQ
+353 FAQLAAKGGLSAVFQ

-394 QITGISDIIRGSTK
+394 QITGISDLIRGSTK

-442 RLKAELIAEHYEPE
+442 RIKAEIIAEHYEPE
-456 TLAAMTALTITPE
+456 SLAAITALTITPE

-485 IESDATIFTDEEEE
+485 IETDATVFTDEEEE

-511 AYLQQAIGIANQSP
+511 GFLNQAIGIANQSP
-525 ALTPLAFQA
+525 SLTPLAFQA

-553 RTEAQLTQQAQQAL
+553 QTEAQLMQQAQQAL
-567 QAGPQPSEAE
+567 QAGPQPTENE
-577 RIAAQK
+577 RIAMQK

-591 ELKQQGK
+591 RLKQEGK
-598 LADIQARERTSGN
+598 LADIQAKERGMAN
-611 KVMTEAQSS
+611 KVASEEESS
-620 QARANAKKELALLES
+620 RARSEAKKELALLDA
-635 DMKIAEKMN
+635 DMKIAEKLNQGM
-644 EEARDELQR
+644 Q

>member
-1 MAETRKET
+1 MAETRDET

-213 KNAKDIPLNW
+213 KNAKDVPLNW

-243 VWEIWDKYTS
+243 VWEIWDKYSS

-442 RLKAELIAEHYEPE
+442 RLKAEIIAEHYEPE

-506 LQSFG
+506 LSSFG

-577 RIAAQK
+577 RIATQK

>member
-1 MAETRKET
+1 MEETRDET

-43 YRDERETDGYGT
+43 YRDERETDGYNASLT
-55 GLSKQ
+55 KQ

-83 VRRRYSDNNP
+83 VRRRYNDNNP
-93 ITRQVA
+93 ITRQTA

-129 GRGVVWVVYEP
+129 SRGVVWVVYEP

-175 DYINWED
+175 DYVNWED

-213 KNAKDIPLNW
+213 KNAKNVPLNW

-243 VWEIWDKYTS
+243 VWEIWDKYSS

-353 FAQLAAKGGLQQVFQ
+353 FAQLSAKGGLQQVFQ
-368 QEDIAPIA
+368 QEDIAPIG
-376 QVLSGLY
+376 QVLAGLY
-383 QQRNQVLDTIY
+383 QQRNQILDTIY

-442 RLKAELIAEHYEPE
+442 RIKAEIIAEHYEPE

-506 LQSFG
+506 LSSFG

-598 LADIQARERTSGN
+598 LADIQARERASGN

-620 QARANAKKELALLES
+620 QARSNAKKELALLES
-635 DMKIAEKMN
+635 DMKIAEEMN
-644 EEARDELQR
+644 KEARDELQR

>member
-9 VKLQGTAQYWQ
+9 EKLQGTARYWQ
-20 MELDSSDQSEK
+20 MELESADEHEK
-31 DWRERGRAVVAR
+31 DWRERAKSVVDR
-43 YRDERETDGYGT
+43 YRDERNTDAYGS
-55 GLSKQ
+55 GLYKQ

-83 VRRRYSDNNP
+83 VRRRYNDNNP
-93 ITRQVA
+93 ITRQTA

-106 QYGNEVYSADK
+106 QYGNEVYQADK

-129 GRGVVWVVYEP
+129 GRGVVWVIYEP
-140 IFVKEK
+140 IFVKETVK
-146 IQVESLDEFGNM
+146 VESADEFGNM

-175 DYINWED
+175 QYINWED
-182 YRESPAKRPEDV
+182 YRESPAKRPEDIN
-194 YWKARRHLLTRDE
+194 WKARRHLLTRDE

-223 SPEPTE
+223 SPEPSE
-229 GYQEEY
+229 NYEDEY

-243 VWEIWDKYTS
+243 VWEIWDKYTR
-253 KRFFISRG
+253 KRYFISKG
-261 YNEVLAEDDDPYE
+261 YNEVLAEDEDPYE
-274 LENFFPCPDSLVAIR
+274 LENFFPCPDSLIAIS
-289 TNETNVPI
+289 TNETSIPI

-318 NLIEGLKRRGIYDAS
+318 NLIEGLKRRGVYDAS

-353 FAQLAAKGGLQQVFQ
+353 FAQLASKGGLSAVFQ

-383 QQRNQVLDTIY
+383 QQRNQILDTIY
-394 QITGISDIIRGSTK
+394 QITGISDLIRGSTK

-432 EIAEYIRDLF
+432 EIADYIRDLF
-442 RLKAELIAEHYEPE
+442 RLKAEIIAEHYEPE

-469 MMQIMRDD
+469 MLQIMRDD
-477 KLRGYSID
+477 KLRKYSID
-485 IESDATIFTDEEEE
+485 IESDATVFTDEEEE
-499 KKTRIEF
+499 KKTRIDF

-511 AYLQQAIGIANQSP
+511 AFLNQAIGIANQSP
-525 ALTPLAFQA
+525 SLTPLAFQA
-534 LRFLMGAWKVGRT
+534 LRFLMGAWKVGRN
-547 FEDVID
+547 FEDIID
-553 RTEAQLTQQAQQAL
+553 QTEAQLLQQAQQVL
-567 QAGPQPSEAE
+567 QAGPQPSENE
-577 RIAAQK
+577 RIAMQK
-583 MQTEMAKE
+583 MQTELAKE
-591 ELKQQGK
+591 RLKQEGK
-598 LADIQARERTSGN
+598 LADIQAKERTSAN
-611 KVMTEAQSS
+611 KVAQEAEGSEKRS
-620 QARANAKKELALLES
+620 QAKKEQAILDS
-635 DMKIAEKMN
+635 DIRTAEKIIEMSNN
-644 EEARDELQR
+644 EL

>member
-1 MAETRKET
+1 MAETRDET

-243 VWEIWDKYTS
+243 VWEIWDKYSS

-442 RLKAELIAEHYEPE
+442 RLKAEIIAEHYEPE

-506 LQSFG
+506 LSSFG

>member
-1 MAETRKET
+1 MAETRDET

-213 KNAKDIPLNW
+213 KNAKNVPLNW

-243 VWEIWDKYTS
+243 VWEIWDKYSS

-353 FAQLAAKGGLQQVFQ
+353 FAQLAAKGGLQPVFQ

-376 QVLSGLY
+376 QVLQGLY

-442 RLKAELIAEHYEPE
+442 RLKAEIIAEHYEPE

-506 LQSFG
+506 LSSFG

-598 LADIQARERTSGN
+598 LADIQARERASGN

-620 QARANAKKELALLES
+620 QARSNAKKELALLDA

>member
-1 MAETRKET
+1 MAETRDET

-213 KNAKDIPLNW
+213 KNAKNVPLNW

-243 VWEIWDKYTS
+243 VWEIWDKYSS

-353 FAQLAAKGGLQQVFQ
+353 FAQLAAKGGLQSVFQ

-376 QVLSGLY
+376 QVLQGLY
-383 QQRNQVLDTIY
+383 QQRNQILDTIY

-442 RLKAELIAEHYEPE
+442 RLKAEIIAEHYEPE
-456 TLAAMTALTITPE
+456 TLAAMTALTITPA

-506 LQSFG
+506 LSSFG

-598 LADIQARERTSGN
+598 LADIQARERASGN

-620 QARANAKKELALLES
+620 QARSNAKKELALLDA

>member
-1 MAETRKET
+1 MAETRDET

-243 VWEIWDKYTS
+243 VWEIWDKYSS

-318 NLIEGLKRRGIYDAS
+318 NLIEGLKRRGVYDAS

-353 FAQLAAKGGLQQVFQ
+353 FAQLASKGGLGAVFQ

-376 QVLSGLY
+376 QVLQGLY

-442 RLKAELIAEHYEPE
+442 RIKAELIAEHYEPE
-456 TLAAMTALTITPE
+456 MLATMTALTITPE
-469 MMQIMRDD
+469 MMQILRDD
-477 KLRGYSID
+477 KLRSYSID
-485 IESDATIFTDEEEE
+485 IESDPTVFTDEEEE

-506 LQSFG
+506 LSSFG
-511 AYLQQAIGIANQSP
+511 SYLERAVAIATKAP
-525 ALTPLAFQA
+525 DLTPLAFQA
-534 LRFLMGAWKVGRT
+534 LRFLMGA
-547 FEDVID
+547 
-553 RTEAQLTQQAQQAL
+553 
-567 QAGPQPSEAE
+567 
-577 RIAAQK
+577 
-583 MQTEMAKE
+583 
-591 ELKQQGK
+591 
-598 LADIQARERTSGN
+598 
-611 KVMTEAQSS
+611 
-620 QARANAKKELALLES
+620 
-635 DMKIAEKMN
+635 
-644 EEARDELQR
+644 

>member
-1 MAETRKET
+1 MAETRDET

-353 FAQLAAKGGLQQVFQ
+353 FAQLAAKGGLQSVFQ

-376 QVLSGLY
+376 QVLQGLY

-442 RLKAELIAEHYEPE
+442 RLKAEIIAEHYEPE

-506 LQSFG
+506 LSSFG

-635 DMKIAEKMN
+635 DMKIAEEMN
-644 EEARDELQR
+644 KEARDELQR

>member
-1 MAETRKET
+1 MAETRKEME
-9 VKLQGTAQYWQ
+9 VVQGTAQYWQ
-20 MELDSSDQSEK
+20 MELESADQTEK
-31 DWRERGRAVVAR
+31 DWRDRGRAVVAR
-43 YRDERETDGYGT
+43 YRDERSADSFGA
-55 GLSKQ
+55 GLYKQ

-83 VRRRYSDNNP
+83 VRRRYNDNNP
-93 ITRQVA
+93 ITRQTA

-117 PIKAAIEDYLLP
+117 PIKAALEDYLLP

-140 IFVKEK
+140 IFVKET

-158 VMIDQE
+158 IMIDQE

-175 DYINWED
+175 EYVNWED

-213 KNAKDIPLNW
+213 KNASNIPLNW
-223 SPEPTE
+223 SPEPSE
-229 GYQEEY
+229 GYSEEY
-235 SEIFSRAE
+235 SEVFSRAE
-243 VWEIWDKYTS
+243 VWEIWDKYKEKRYYIS
-253 KRFFISRG
+253 KG
-261 YNEVLAEDDDPYE
+261 YNEILAEDDDPYG
-274 LENFFPCPDSLVAIR
+274 LEKFFPCPDSLVAIR
-289 TNETNVPI
+289 TNETSVPI

-353 FAQLAAKGGLQQVFQ
+353 FAQLASKGGLGAVFQ

-376 QVLSGLY
+376 QVLAGLY

-394 QITGISDIIRGSTK
+394 QITGISDLIRGSTK

-417 LKAQFGSMRMRKKQS
+417 LKAQFGSMRMRRKQS

-442 RLKAELIAEHYEPE
+442 RIKAELIAEHYEPE
-456 TLAAMTALTITPE
+456 ILAAMTALTITPE
-469 MMQIMRDD
+469 MMQILRDD
-477 KLRGYSID
+477 KLRSYSID

-499 KKTRIEF
+499 KRTRIEF
-506 LQSFG
+506 LSSFG
-511 AYLQQAIGIANQSP
+511 SYLERAVGIATKAP
-525 ALTPLAFQA
+525 DLTPLAFQA
-534 LRFLMGAWKVGRT
+534 LRFLMGAWKVGRN

-553 RTEAQLTQQAQQAL
+553 RTEATLMQQAQAMK
-567 QAGPQPSEAE
+567 QAGPQPTEGE

-591 ELKQQGK
+591 QLKQQGK
-598 LADIQARERTSGN
+598 LADIQSRERTVGN
-611 KVMTEAQSS
+611 KTSTEAQAS
-620 QARANAKKELALLES
+620 QGRMDAKKELALLQS
-635 DMKIAEKMN
+635 DMKIAEKLS
-644 EEARDELQR
+644 EEAVDELQ